1 MTESKAFYTSE
12 EVFGEPFERDIL
24 NFEDNIKVE
33 ILSLEKYYRYEG
45 QVDFWVVGKILNGIY
60 SGTRMPIRIIRT
72 ASVNVSNNY
81 FDICYYFKAFMY
93 APIIDLMDVA

>member
-1 MTESKAFYTSE
+1 MTATEGVFYTSE
-12 EVFGEPFERDIL
+12 EVFSDPCVGDIL
-24 NFEDNIKVE
+24 NFGDNLKVE
-33 ILSLEKYYRYEG
+33 IMSMDYHG
-45 QVDFWVVGKILNGIY
+45 QVDFWVNGRILNGIY